1 MANCSVKR
9 QYATGGQETN
19 LHTEANTSPLFDSCA
34 LQTVEGEATAKTET
48 DTSPCTIDDLPF
60 EILQTIFTEACA
72 NDYIWINSESSP
84 FSHIPV
90 DDLGEDP
97 LPFDVPSESYEP
109 FPMTLLRVS
118 SRWRAVGCA
127 TSSIW
132 GAVALTLSRAGPF
145 PDPQDT
151 SCPAWRRLDRVLG
164 YARGAAM
171 HVICQGWMGNAY
183 TVSLCARLFRTSN
196 QWEIAHLHLNGLP
209 TVHLVDALKGELALL
224 QVLDLYLGTLWPLAE
239 EEKICEAFRVAPR
252 LTDVQ
257 CTYGHWE
264 LHGKVYRNPHLQY
277 LRRSLER
284 SARNLE
290 VLFIDANAA
299 WPPLILEAGVDTT
312 LSGILPSVRNL
323 ALNDEHTPTLFT
335 CPSLTH
341 LTIYPLTRYNSTP
354 LEQAVSM
361 LERSCCSLTSL
372 SMHRLRPME
381 PALIYF
387 RRILM
392 LSPELE
398 TLSIV
403 VDRRESR
410 RINRVLR
417 LMLEFMKGLHDK
429 LKKLRCLMI
438 ETVAR
443 NTPTSFVHD
452 PRGLCRDETLDV
464 LRSLFAAYL
473 PAPSIQDLS
482 YSSRGFTHIVSHPR
496 NFEMDSAMDTTAFR
510 ELENC
515 EKGSLAV
522 VLKFSQFDGSERSG
536 LYAGPG

>member
-1 MANCSVKR
+1 R
-9 QYATGGQETN
+9 
-19 LHTEANTSPLFDSCA
+19 TSS
-34 LQTVEGEATAKTET
+34 
-48 DTSPCTIDDLPF
+48 SPCTIDDLPF

-97 LPFDVPSESYEP
+97 LPFD
-109 FPMTLLRVS
+109 MTLLRVS
-118 SRWRAVGCA
+118 SRWRAYL
-127 TSSIW
+127 
-132 GAVALTLSRAGPF
+132 GAVALTLSRVGPF

-164 YARGAAM
+164 YARGAVM

-196 QWEIAHLHLNGLP
+196 QWETAHLHLNGLP
-209 TVHLVDALKGELALL
+209 TIHLVDALKGELALL

-239 EEKICEAFRVAPR
+239 EETICEAFRVAPR

-264 LHGKVYRNPHLQY
+264 LQFPWAQLVAFTAKY

-284 SARNLE
+284 SAPKLE

-299 WPPLILEAGVDTT
+299 WPPLILEAGVDMT

-387 RRILM
+387 RRVLM

-417 LMLEFMKGLHDK
+417 LMLEFMKGLHNE

-443 NTPTSFVHD
+443 NTPASLVHD
-452 PRGLCRDETLDV
+452 HRGLCRDETLDV

-473 PAPSIQDLS
+473 PAPSIQDLTR
-482 YSSRGFTHIVSHPR
+482 SSRGFTHIVSHPR
-496 NFEMDSAMDTTAFR
+496 NFELDSAMDTTAFR
-510 ELENC
+510 ELESC

>member
-1 MANCSVKR
+1 MTSKLQMANCRVEA
-9 QYATGGQETN
+9 QYADSDTGGQYF
-19 LHTEANTSPLFDSCA
+19 PLFDSCA
-34 LQTVEGEATAKTET
+34 LQTVEANYGQNGT

-72 NDYIWINSESSP
+72 NDYIWISSESSP
-84 FSHIPV
+84 FSHVPV

-97 LPFDVPSESYEP
+97 LPFD
-109 FPMTLLRVS
+109 MTLLRVS

-132 GAVALTLSRAGPF
+132 GAVALTLSR
-145 PDPQDT
+145 
-151 SCPAWRRLDRVLG
+151 
-164 YARGAAM
+164 
-171 HVICQGWMGNAY
+171 
-183 TVSLCARLFRTSN
+183 
-196 QWEIAHLHLNGLP
+196 IAHLHLNGLP
-209 TVHLVDALKGELALL
+209 TIHLVDALKGELALL

-239 EEKICEAFRVAPR
+239 EETICEAFRVAPR
-252 LTDVQ
+252 LTDIQ

-264 LHGKVYRNPHLQY
+264 LQFPWAQLVGFTAKVYRSPHLQY
-277 LRRSLER
+277 LRRSLQR
-284 SARNLE
+284 SARKLE
-290 VLFIDANAA
+290 VLFIDANAS
-299 WPPLILEAGVDTT
+299 WPPLPSEAEVDMT
-312 LSGILPSVRNL
+312 LSGILPSVRSL
-323 ALNDEHTPTLFT
+323 VLNDKHTPTLFS
-335 CPSLTH
+335 CPSLTY
-341 LTIYPLTRYNSTP
+341 LTIYPHPEYNYTP

-361 LERSCCSLTSL
+361 LERSCCSLSSF

-387 RRILM
+387 RRVLM

-417 LMLEFMKGLHDK
+417 LMLEFMKGFHNE
-429 LKKLRCLMI
+429 LKKLRFLMI

-452 PRGLCRDETLDV
+452 QGALPGALPRIEDETLDV
-464 LRSLFAAYL
+464 LKSLFAAYL
-473 PAPSIQDLS
+473 PAPSIQDLTH
-482 YSSRGFTHIVSHPR
+482 SSRGVTGIVSYPP
-496 NFEMDSAMDTTAFR
+496 NFELDSVMDTTTFR

-515 EKGSLAV
+515 EKGSLTV
-522 VLKFSQFDGSERSG
+522 LLKFSQFDGSERSG
-536 LYAGPG
+536 LYAAPCQR